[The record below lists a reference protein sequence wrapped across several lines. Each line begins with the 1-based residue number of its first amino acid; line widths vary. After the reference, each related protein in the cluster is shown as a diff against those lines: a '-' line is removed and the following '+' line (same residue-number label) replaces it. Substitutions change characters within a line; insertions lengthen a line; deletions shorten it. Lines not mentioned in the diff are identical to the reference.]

1 MYACIF
7 YIDSFLL
14 ILILIL
20 SLHHK
25 YIFIICALI
34 VCSEIDIAI
43 NMYSSYTAFGD
54 LEIFLHGLG
63 LEHMTD
69 LLKERNI
76 TLRHLLTMR
85 KDEFTKPH
93 EAVDTRIST
102 YKTDIFYYLLVIA
115 TSMSH
120 IIAIIIVI
128 KFV

>member
-1 MYACIF
+1 MMYACMF

-54 LEIFLHGLG
+54 LEIFLRGLG

-69 LLKERNI
+69 LLKVSFCLSYGE
-76 TLRHLLTMR
+76 LCMH
-85 KDEFTKPH
+85 
-93 EAVDTRIST
+93 V
-102 YKTDIFYYLLVIA
+102 YLLVNVTLNIN
-115 TSMSH
+115 S
-120 IIAIIIVI
+120 
-128 KFV
+128 